1 MKYRLELAEDF
12 RDYRATAYAEF
23 RNDVLFSS
31 DAEGYR
37 YFVDGKQ
44 VTRAEAIVAANSAA
58 DAAWAKKEQTHKR
71 VRVSVGAS
79 TCDNTYREVW
89 VRK

>member
-23 RNDVLFSS
+23 RNDELMAPEA
-31 DAEGYR
+31 DGYR
-37 YFVDGKQ
+37 YFVDGKP
-44 VTRAEAIVAANSAA
+44 VTRREALDAANAAA